1 MEAEQAAAAAH
12 DEQRQVPMAA
22 ADEAYEAAPVEAVA
36 DGERQPPPQPR
47 QPRGPLRSGGDAAA
61 DPSARKENL
70 KRKEGRNTMD
80 DIKREQN
87 NAPLRSERAS
97 ERACIFPKFELNS
110 SK

>member
-70 KRKEGRNTMD
+70 KRKEGRKDEGSTMD

-87 NAPLRSERAS
+87 NATLRSGGSVEAS
-97 ERACIFPKFELNS
+97 EYFPKI
-110 SK
+110 

>member
-70 KRKEGRNTMD
+70 KRKE
-80 DIKREQN
+80 
-87 NAPLRSERAS
+87 ER
-97 ERACIFPKFELNS
+97 RGG
-110 SK
+110 